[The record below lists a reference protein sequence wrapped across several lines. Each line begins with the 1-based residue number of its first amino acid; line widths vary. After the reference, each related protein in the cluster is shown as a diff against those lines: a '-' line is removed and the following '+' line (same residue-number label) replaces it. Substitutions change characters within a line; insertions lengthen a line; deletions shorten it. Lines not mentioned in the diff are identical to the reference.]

1 MAPPN
6 TPNHPEILLGAG
18 PFGGPKIPD
27 ADSVRPYI
35 DLFRHHGHKTID
47 TARGY
52 PLEQPRRSEEVLG
65 ELSLDS
71 WAVIDTKIFSF
82 GEKAH
87 SKENVGKNVEGS
99 LKALGFDPRGGEGQA
114 KVDVMYLHAPTFD
127 VEDEETLGAV
137 NEAFQKG
144 QFRKFG
150 LSNYSPARVE
160 NFVAIAEKNGW
171 VKPTVYQGQYN
182 PIARLAEKDLLP
194 VLRKHG
200 IAFRAYSPSGGG
212 IFSGKVSMNSID
224 APDGRFSHN
233 TPVGKFMSTAYL
245 RDELLAASRE
255 VQSAAK
261 KHGISG
267 QAVALRW
274 VLHHSALRAELGDGL
289 IVGFSSLEQLG
300 ENLKLLDQ
308 GPLPQELVE
317 VVDGVWGAAEPVAP
331 WAYIDAPIDILNKD

>member
-1 MAPPN
+1 MAPP
-6 TPNHPEILLGAG
+6 TLPHPEILLGAG
-18 PFGGPKIPD
+18 PFGGPKIPS

-35 DLFRHHGHKTID
+35 DLFRQHGGKTID

-52 PLEQPRRSEEVLG
+52 PLEQPGRSEEVLG
-65 ELSLDS
+65 ELCLDS

-99 LKALGFDPRGGEGQA
+99 VKALGFDGGEG

-127 VEDEETLGAV
+127 VEDEETLGAI
-137 NEAFQKG
+137 NEAFQRG
-144 QFRKFG
+144 EFRKFG

-160 NFVAIAEKNGW
+160 NFVAIAEKNG
-171 VKPTVYQGQYN
+171 
-182 PIARLAEKDLLP
+182 
-194 VLRKHG
+194 
-200 IAFRAYSPSGGG
+200 PSGGG

-233 TPVGKFMSTAYL
+233 TPVGKFMSSAYL
-245 RDELLAASRE
+245 RDELLAASRK
-255 VQSAAK
+255 VQAAAQ

-289 IVGFSSLEQLG
+289 VVGFSSLEQLG
-300 ENLKLLDQ
+300 ENLKILDQ

-317 VVDGVWGAAEPVAP
+317 VVDGVWSAAEPVAP
-331 WAYIDAPIDILNKD
+331 WAYIDAPIDILSKD

>member
-1 MAPPN
+1 MAPPI
-6 TPNHPEILLGAG
+6 PNHPEILLGAG
-18 PFGGPKIPD
+18 PFGGPNFPD
-27 ADSVRPYI
+27 SASVLPVL
-35 DLFRHHGHKTID
+35 DLFRHHNHKTID

-52 PLEQPRRSEEVLG
+52 PLEQAGRSEELLG
-65 ELSLDS
+65 DIHPS

-82 GEKAH
+82 GPKAH
-87 SKENVGKNVEGS
+87 SKENVAKNIEGS
-99 LKALGFDPRGGEGQA
+99 LKALRFEGGKGE
-114 KVDVMYLHAPTFD
+114 VDVMYLHAPTFD

-212 IFSGKVSMNSID
+212 IFSGKVSKTSID

-233 TPVGKFMSTAYL
+233 TLVGKFMSTAYL
-245 RDELLAASRE
+245 RDELLAASLK
-255 VQSAAK
+255 VQSAAQ

-274 VLHHSALRAELGDGL
+274 VLHHSALKAELGDGL
-289 IVGFSSLEQLG
+289 IVGFSSLGQLG
-300 ENLKLLDQ
+300 ENLKILDQ

-331 WAYIDAPIDILNKD
+331 WAYIDAPVDILSKD

>member
-6 TPNHPEILLGAG
+6 TRPEILLGAG
-18 PFGGPKIPD
+18 PFGGSKFPD
-27 ADSVRPYI
+27 AASVKPVL
-35 DLFRHHGHKTID
+35 DLFRQHGGKTID

-52 PLEQPRRSEEVLG
+52 PVEHAGLSEEILG
-65 ELSLDS
+65 EVNPS
-71 WAVIDTKIFSF
+71 WATIDTKVISY
-82 GEKAH
+82 GPKAH
-87 SKENVGKNVEGS
+87 SKENVAKSIEAS
-99 LKALGFDPRGGEGQA
+99 LKALRFDGGKG
-114 KVDVMYLHAPTFD
+114 KVDVMYLHAPGFD
-127 VEDEETLGAV
+127 VEDEETLGAI
-137 NEAFQKG
+137 NEAFLKG
-144 QFRKFG
+144 GFRKFG
-150 LSNYSPARVE
+150 LSNYSPERVE
-160 NFVAIAEKNGW
+160 GFVAIAERKGW
-171 VKPTVYQGQYN
+171 VRPTVYQGQYN

-212 IFSGKVSMNSID
+212 IFSGKVSKTSID

-245 RDELLAASRE
+245 RDELLAASRK
-255 VQSAAK
+255 VQSAAQ

-274 VLHHSALRAELGDGL
+274 VLHHSALKAELGDGL
-289 IVGFSSLEQLG
+289 IIGFSSLGQLG

-308 GPLPQELVE
+308 GPLPKELVE

-331 WAYIDAPIDILNKD
+331 WAYIEKPIDILSKD